1 MKLQPI
7 LVISGVLLG
16 TLGMAALFVPD
27 DVGALFRQAGEA
39 ASPLVIQLL
48 GTALFSLGFLNW
60 FSRTATIG
68 GIFGRPLLLTNW
80 AFYFTCTATLF
91 RHALARGN
99 ARTEWLFVAIG
110 AALAIWFTRY
120 LFFPPKPAA

>member
-1 MKLQPI
+1 MKSQPI

-16 TLGMAALFVPD
+16 TVGMAALFVPD
-27 DVGALFRQAGEA
+27 EVGALLHQAGEA
-39 ASPLVIQLL
+39 ASPLLIQLL

-80 AFYFTCTATLF
+80 AFFFTCTSTLF
-91 RHALARGN
+91 RHALARSN
-99 ARTEWLFVAIG
+99 ARGEWLFVVIG
-110 AALAIWFTRY
+110 AVLAIWFTRY
-120 LFFPPKPAA
+120 LFFPPKPAS